1 MRARDLEL
9 INVGAGMVRS
19 CTNRGAFVT
28 LHNQGDG
35 GRRCHVPAHTMDE
48 DNAALCEERY
58 PYEFEELLVQR
69 WFARKKGLV
78 RQ

>member
-9 INVGAGMVRS
+9 VNVGAGVVRS

-28 LHNQGDG
+28 LQNQGDEG
-35 GRRCHVPAHTMDE
+35 LRCHVPAHVMDE
-48 DNAALCEERY
+48 WNAALCEERH
-58 PYEFEELLVQR
+58 PYEFAELFVQR